1 MHPTWT
7 FLTNHSHV
15 LLCLARN
22 PDLRIRDL
30 ADHVGI
36 TQRAVSRILS
46 ELAEEGYLEITK
58 EGRRNHYNVRPN
70 RPLRH
75 PVEEGATV
83 GELFALLDQG
93 AAKRPA
99 QRSA

>member
-7 FLTNHSHV
+7 FLTNHAHV
-15 LLCLARN
+15 LLCLSRD

-46 ELAEEGYLEITK
+46 ELADEGYVEVSK
-58 EGRRNHYNVRPN
+58 EGRRNHYVVRACQ
-70 RPLRH
+70 PLRH
-75 PVEEGATV
+75 PVEAGATV
-83 GELFALLDQG
+83 DELIKLIDRR
-93 AAKRPA
+93 RPA
-99 QRSA
+99 AAT